1 MIYNGKSWA
10 EMAKI
15 ISPLSRASV
24 ASRGGFLCIITGDM
38 NTRKILSQD
47 FFVRDTLVVAR
58 ELLGKYLVRRMR
70 GKEIAVM
77 ITEVEAY
84 DGFEDKASHAH
95 RGETARN
102 KPMFGNA
109 GAWYVYLVYGMY
121 EMLNI
126 VTGRKGYPAA
136 VLIRGVEGISG
147 PGRLTKFLKITR
159 AQNNKRAIFES
170 GLWIEDRGVVIT
182 DNRIKKTPRIGVDY
196 AGVWAKKR
204 YRFVLK

>member
-1 MIYNGKSWA
+1 MK
-10 EMAKI
+10 
-15 ISPLSRASV
+15 
-24 ASRGGFLCIITGDM
+24 DM
-38 NTRKILSQD
+38 RKILARD
-47 FFVRDTLVVAR
+47 FFERDTLVVAR
-58 ELLGKYLVRRMR
+58 ELLGKYLVRRIK
-70 GKEIAVM
+70 GKEIAMM

-102 KPMFGNA
+102 KPMFGDA
-109 GAWYVYLVYGMY
+109 GVWYVYLVYGMY

-136 VLIRGVEGISG
+136 ILIRGVREISG
-147 PGRLTKFLKITR
+147 PGRLTKSLQISR
-159 AQNNKRAIFES
+159 AQNNKRAVFEY
-170 GLWIEDRGVVIT
+170 GLWIEDRGIIIP
-182 DNRIKKTPRIGVDY
+182 DNKIKKTPRIGVPY